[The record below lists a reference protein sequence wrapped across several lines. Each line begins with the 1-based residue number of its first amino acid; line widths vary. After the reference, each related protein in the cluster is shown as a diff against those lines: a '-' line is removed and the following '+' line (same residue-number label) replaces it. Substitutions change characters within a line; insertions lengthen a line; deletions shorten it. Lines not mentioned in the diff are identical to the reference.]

1 MKQGL
6 IFLSILS
13 VLTLNA
19 QQDKVLLTE
28 NGKVE
33 FVSEAPLEIIK
44 ASSSALKGAIDLDKQ
59 TFVFVLENQ
68 TFTGFNSALQ
78 QEHFYENYME
88 TAKYPKT
95 TFTGRIIEPLNIVH
109 GTTQIVRAKGILDL
123 HGVKHER
130 MIKAEIS
137 YEPDYMKLNSS
148 FTILLDDHR
157 IRIPKVVSKKIS
169 PEIRVRVQ
177 ADLKPNQP

>member
-1 MKQGL
+1 MKKL
-6 IFLSILS
+6 VLFCAILS
-13 VLTLNA
+13 SLTLTA

-28 NGKVE
+28 NGKVD

-44 ASSSALKGAIDLDKQ
+44 ASSSALKGAIDVDKQ

-68 TFTGFNSALQ
+68 TFTGFNSPLQ

-95 TFTGRIIEPLNIVH
+95 TFTGRIIEPLSIVP
-109 GTTQIVRAKGILDL
+109 GTTQTVRAKGILDL
-123 HGVKHER
+123 HGVKQER
-130 MIKAEIS
+130 IIKAEIR
-137 YEPDYMKLNSS
+137 YEGESLKLISS
-148 FTILLDDHR
+148 FNILLEDHR
-157 IRIPKVVSKKIS
+157 IRIPKVVSRKIS
-169 PEIRVRVQ
+169 PEIRIQVQ

>member
-13 VLTLNA
+13 VLTLKA

-109 GTTQIVRAKGILDL
+109 GTTQIVRAK
-123 HGVKHER
+123 
-130 MIKAEIS
+130 
-137 YEPDYMKLNSS
+137 
-148 FTILLDDHR
+148 
-157 IRIPKVVSKKIS
+157 
-169 PEIRVRVQ
+169 
-177 ADLKPNQP
+177 

>member
-1 MKQGL
+1 MKKL
-6 IFLSILS
+6 LLFYTILS
-13 VLTLNA
+13 SLTLSA
-19 QQDKVLLTE
+19 QQGKVLITE
-28 NGKVE
+28 NGMVD

-44 ASSSALKGAIDLDKQ
+44 ASSSALKGAIDVEKQ

-68 TFTGFNSALQ
+68 TFKGFNSPLQ

-109 GTTQIVRAKGILDL
+109 GTTQTVRAKGILDL
-123 HGVKHER
+123 HGVKQER

-137 YEPDYMKLNSS
+137 YEPDNMKLNSS

-157 IRIPKVVSKKIS
+157 IRVPKVVSKKIS
-169 PEIRVRVQ
+169 PEIRIRVQ